1 MKNVKGV
8 SFWIID
14 VDNDDLLEIKL
25 LKLPVFNEIKITKVI
40 YIDIIPDKVPIIR
53 LLRARFEYI

>member
-8 SFWIID
+8 SFWIIV

-25 LKLPVFNEIKITKVI
+25 LKLPVFNEIKITKVSS
-40 YIDIIPDKVPIIR
+40 IPS
-53 LLRARFEYI
+53 